1 MGHVVACVES
11 VQGKAGGAHPTGPLL
26 AAVGS
31 TSGDR
36 RPRDQ
41 ARGGRSRGRGR
52 HLTGGSAGGPTD
64 HTPLAQSTRWMAVS
78 SGPSPPTTG
87 SRLAST
93 SSAVRLVPE
102 SVSGVVS

>member
-1 MGHVVACVES
+1 MGHVVAWVES
-11 VQGKAGGAHPTGPLL
+11 VQGQAVGAHPVGPLV

-31 TSGDR
+31 TSGGR
-36 RPRDQ
+36 GPRDQ
-41 ARGGRSRGRGR
+41 ARGGIGQGRGR
-52 HLTGGSAGGPTD
+52 HLTAVPAGRSTD
-64 HTPLAQSTRWMAVS
+64 HTPFAQSTRWMAVS